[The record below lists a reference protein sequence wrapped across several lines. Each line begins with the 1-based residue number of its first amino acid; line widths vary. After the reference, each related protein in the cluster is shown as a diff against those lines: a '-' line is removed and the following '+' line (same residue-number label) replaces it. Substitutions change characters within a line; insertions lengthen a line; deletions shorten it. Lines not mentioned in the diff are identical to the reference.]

1 MRSGGPRSHRL
12 LDRLAGPV
20 AAGQPIRRVRVLVV
34 DDDAA
39 IRAVIATT
47 LSGEGL
53 EVFEADG
60 GGAALDMVTSTHPDV
75 AVLDSDMPLMSGW
88 EVADALRTNP
98 ATTAIRTIVLTTQ
111 SPRRAGVMSLPAG
124 VDACL
129 RKPFDSHELV
139 AAVKEL
145 AAPNRR
151 R

>member
-1 MRSGGPRSHRL
+1 MP
-12 LDRLAGPV
+12 
-20 AAGQPIRRVRVLVV
+20 PIRVLVV

-39 IRAVIATT
+39 IRALITTT

-53 EVFEADG
+53 EVFEAGG
-60 GGAALDMVTSTHPDV
+60 GGAALDIVTSTHPDV
-75 AVLDSDMPLMSGW
+75 VVLDSDMPAMTGW
-88 EVADALRTNP
+88 EVADVLRANP
-98 ATTAIRTIVLTTQ
+98 ATTAIRTIVLTSQ
-111 SPRRAGVMSLPAG
+111 SPGRPGVVSLPAG

-139 AAVKEL
+139 AAVKQL